1 METTDFADDTDP
13 QKLGRKTL
21 ITLRGSAN
29 LCSRMS
35 QCLLNPCHPRN
46 PWFPS
51 SFLGLGNPN
60 PQGSQKLANS

>member
-29 LCSRMS
+29 LCSGMS
-35 QCLLNPCHPRN
+35 QCLLNPRHPWN
-46 PWFPS
+46 PR
-51 SFLGLGNPN
+51 L
-60 PQGSQKLANS
+60 